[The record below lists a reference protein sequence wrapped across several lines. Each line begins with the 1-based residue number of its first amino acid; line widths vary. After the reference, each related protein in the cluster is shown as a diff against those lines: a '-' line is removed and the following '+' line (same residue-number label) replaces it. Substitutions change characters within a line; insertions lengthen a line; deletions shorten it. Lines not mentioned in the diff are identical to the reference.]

1 MGLWVFKDFQEAQI
15 RNIPAPFIKRLS
27 NKNVTINRAKIIN
40 LKKSGIYV
48 AGICVPGKILSK
60 IRYELVSNCN

>member
-15 RNIPAPFIKRLS
+15 RNIPAPFKKRLS

-40 LKKSGIYV
+40 LKKSGICV
-48 AGICVPGKILSK
+48 AGICVPGNILSK
-60 IRYELVSNCN
+60 ICYEFGL